1 MYIPYGR
8 QSINDDDIQAVVE
21 VLKSDYLT
29 MGPKIEEFEKCVAEY
44 TNTKYAV
51 AISNGTAALHAAC
64 FATGIG
70 VNVHYIPVHKHPYYQ
85 ENGYA
90 DVVCE
95 KAEELYKHMISL
107 PLYSDLTEGE
117 QDYVIEVVK
126 GVVK

>member
-1 MYIPYGR
+1 MPEMVWNNRKRISLGYRRYRIMYIPYGR
-8 QSINDDDIQAVVE
+8 QSINDDDIQAV
-21 VLKSDYLT
+21 
-29 MGPKIEEFEKCVAEY
+29 
-44 TNTKYAV
+44 

-64 FATGIG
+64 FAAGIG

-85 ENGYA
+85 ANGYA